1 MGGGGGRGAG
11 KLKEDKMTINELLS
25 GLKGVKRSGRNG
37 YTAFCPAH
45 DDKKNRSLS
54 VRAMDDGSIAVKC
67 FCGCSTQ
74 DICSALGITKEDLM
88 SGKDSLKTHEEKR
101 DEFLHWYADS
111 NGLTYRALYDY
122 CYGSYDDGLCKAKF
136 TDRDGKKTFRWLH
149 GDDAARSGYRF
160 GRGECPHRLYA
171 AGPIDTAEVFI
182 LEGEKDCDSFH
193 ALTGKTAVCTENGA
207 SEGIAGDKWLEAYTK
222 QLAGKKVYILYDNDR
237 VGRVFAQTE
246 YDAIKDVCNVTLLNL
261 FSVWTDAPEKTD
273 ITDLIEAEGEQKALA
288 YLSTLF
294 ASQNKTDDRDM
305 PAPTDSSPQTYTKQ
319 SGTETGMASANDNST
334 PVYPEDGKGF
344 DGFLSAIKTESY
356 RPIPTGI
363 SFFDRLLSGGPMKQS
378 VYLIL
383 AAPGA
388 GKTTLMQQIAEGM
401 AENGHPVIYLNL
413 EMSRDQMYAKGISRL
428 TSGMQTP
435 MTSLSVLQGYGWDE
449 GQKKTVMEAAEKYRQ
464 SILPYMDYKP
474 DSINADVSSLT
485 AYLEEKGKNALE
497 SGEKAPAV
505 FLDYLHL
512 VTDNG
517 AGDQKETIKK
527 TMMMLK
533 NYAVRYNTT
542 AFAISA
548 VSRDSMRD
556 GAITM
561 NSGRDSSNLEY
572 SADCMMALD
581 LYEVMQGY
589 ISPADKNGQA
599 EVERLMGLPQRNMML
614 KNLKNRFEAPSRKV
628 QLLFDAE
635 HNIFYGR
642 DDFLPMSLAGEDN
655 PFSRNSGYYEEKYKK
670 SGKIKRTKIEKMPV
684 RKAEGNNAEKMSLQE
699 VIRMAGQ

>member
-1 MGGGGGRGAG
+1 
-11 KLKEDKMTINELLS
+11 MTINELLS

-122 CYGSYDDGLCKAKF
+122 CYESYDDRLCKARF
-136 TDRDGKKTFRWLH
+136 TDRDGKRTFRWLH
-149 GDDAARSGYRF
+149 GDDTARSGYRL
-160 GRGECPHRLYA
+160 GRGECPHRLYS
-171 AGPIDTAEVFI
+171 AGPIGTAEVFI
-182 LEGEKDCDSFH
+182 FEGEKDCDSFH
-193 ALTGKTAVCTENGA
+193 ALTGKTAVCPENGA
-207 SEGIAGDKWLEAYTK
+207 TEGIAGNKWFDAYTK

-261 FSVWTDAPEKTD
+261 FSVWTDAPEKAD
-273 ITDLIEAEGEQKALA
+273 ITDLIETEGEQKARA
-288 YLSTLF
+288 YLRTLF
-294 ASQNKTDDRDM
+294 ASQNKIDDRGI
-305 PAPTDSSPQTYTKQ
+305 PAPADNSPQAHTKQ
-319 SGTETGMASANDNST
+319 GGTEAKMVPGGDDGT
-334 PVYPEDGKGF
+334 PVRSEDKKGF
-344 DGFLSAIKTESY
+344 DRFLSAIKTESY

-363 SFFDRLLSGGPMKQS
+363 SFFDRLLSGGPMKQN

-388 GKTTLMQQIAEGM
+388 GKTTLMQQIAEGI

-435 MTSLSVLQGYGWDE
+435 MTSLSVLQGYDWDE
-449 GQKKTVMEAAEKYRQ
+449 GQEKTVMEAAEKYRQ
-464 SILPYMDYKP
+464 NILPYMDYKP
-474 DSINADVSSLT
+474 DTISADVSSLT
-485 AYLEEKGKNALE
+485 AYLEEKGKNALK
-497 SGEKAPAV
+497 SGAEAPAV

-556 GAITM
+556 GTITM

-581 LYEVMQGY
+581 LYEIMQGY
-589 ISPADKNGQA
+589 ISPSDKNRQA

-635 HNIFYGR
+635 HNIFYGCH
-642 DDFLPMSLAGEDN
+642 DFLIGLHLSFLMIHRISFPC
-655 PFSRNSGYYEEKYKK
+655 FWY
-670 SGKIKRTKIEKMPV
+670 
-684 RKAEGNNAEKMSLQE
+684 Q
-699 VIRMAGQ
+699 